1 VCALVAGTLLLGAAT
16 GRADLAYSI
25 DVGSPSFGA
34 VSNSDVLSRPFG
46 GAAPPGVLFPAVALG
61 LAGAPA
67 DEIDAMTFGGSPL
80 GPLFFSVDA
89 ASVGIPGAP
98 PDVASEAAALQAA
111 GDIYSSPPGNF
122 LFRNQDV
129 LGELP
134 AIAPGVIAVPPVDN
148 LDALDVGAP
157 TGLVP
162 AFFSLAAGN
171 VYGLSGADIL
181 IPGPAVGIPAG
192 ALGLAVIDD
201 IDALHMDFSTG
212 DIFFSLA
219 PGSPSLFV
227 VSPGCPA
234 PPCSA
239 ADIFIVPGGLPPF
252 VPFAPAAAQGLLGID
267 NIDALAFD
275 SDLDGDTVLDSLD
288 NCPSTPNP
296 QGDVDGDTCGDACDV
311 PIDCDGDNVVGTP
324 DFLALGR
331 FFGAT
336 VPPAPTGCDCD
347 LSGIIGVPD
356 FLCLG
361 ASFGTAAGPGLIGS
375 CP

>member
-1 VCALVAGTLLLGAAT
+1 
-16 GRADLAYSI
+16 
-25 DVGSPSFGA
+25 
-34 VSNSDVLSRPFG
+34 
-46 GAAPPGVLFPAVALG
+46 
-61 LAGAPA
+61 
-67 DEIDAMTFGGSPL
+67 
-80 GPLFFSVDA
+80 
-89 ASVGIPGAP
+89 
-98 PDVASEAAALQAA
+98 
-111 GDIYSSPPGNF
+111 
-122 LFRNQDV
+122 
-129 LGELP
+129 
-134 AIAPGVIAVPPVDN
+134 
-148 LDALDVGAP
+148 
-157 TGLVP
+157 
-162 AFFSLAAGN
+162 
-171 VYGLSGADIL
+171 
-181 IPGPAVGIPAG
+181 
-192 ALGLAVIDD
+192 
-201 IDALHMDFSTG
+201 
-212 DIFFSLA
+212 
-219 PGSPSLFV
+219 
-227 VSPGCPA
+227 
-234 PPCSA
+234 
-239 ADIFIVPGGLPPF
+239 

-324 DFLALGR
+324 DFLALGM